1 MRGMAQTPSLCSA
14 VGAYVT
20 TTGKH
25 LSGRQALARWA
36 KAQPDLRRF
45 VLIGDLA
52 SKCRD
57 ASPNEQD
64 RLLLAVVSVADG
76 DHLAQ
81 LTAVACLSRKLGAVV
96 AGWRRAGAGSTDLQ
110 ALEADLV
117 SEAWS
122 AVTNAAARLAAGHP
136 LPPRLALVLVDNARH
151 AVRSSRRRELRSAGK
166 EVHLDNL
173 DGFGHAPK
181 RPASERLA
189 TEIAAAV
196 RAGRISAKAAAPVFL
211 TRVAGFSPEEAAKR
225 LGMSPAVL
233 RATRSRAERRLVA

>member
-1 MRGMAQTPSLCSA
+1 MRGMAQTTSLISA
-14 VGAYVT
+14 VSAHVT

-36 KAQPDLRRF
+36 KAQPELRRF
-45 VLIGDLA
+45 LLIGDFA

-57 ASPNEQD
+57 ASPNDQD

-96 AGWRRAGAGSTDLQ
+96 AGWRRAGASSTDLQ
-110 ALEADLV
+110 GLEADLV

-122 AVTNAAARLAAGHP
+122 AVANAAARFAVGELMTA
-136 LPPRLALVLVDNARH
+136 RLGLVLVDNARH
-151 AVRSSRRRELRSAGK
+151 AVRNSRRRELRSAGR
-166 EVHLDNL
+166 EVHLDHL
-173 DGFGHAPK
+173 DGFGCAPEK
-181 RPASERLA
+181 PANERLA
-189 TEIAAAV
+189 AEIAAAV
-196 RAGRISAKAAAPVFL
+196 RAGRISAKVAAPVYL
-211 TRVAGFSPEEAAKR
+211 TRVVGFSAEEAAKR

>member
-1 MRGMAQTPSLCSA
+1 MAQTPSLISTVSA
-14 VGAYVT
+14 YLT

-25 LSGRQALARWA
+25 RSGHQALARWA
-36 KAQPDLRRF
+36 KAQPELRRF
-45 VLIGDLA
+45 ALIGDLA
-52 SKCRD
+52 CKCRD

-64 RLLLAVVSVADG
+64 RLLLALISVADS

-81 LTAVACLSRKLGAVV
+81 LTAVACLSRKLAAVT
-96 AGWRRAGAGSTDLQ
+96 AGWRRAGASATDLQ

-122 AVTNAAARLAAGHP
+122 AVANAAACLAAGQP
-136 LPPRLALVLVDNARH
+136 LPTRLGLVLVDSARH
-151 AVRSSRRRELRSAGK
+151 AVRASRRRELRSAGR

-173 DGFGHAPK
+173 DGFACAPE
-181 RPASERLA
+181 RPPSERLA
-189 TEIAAAV
+189 AEIAAAV

-211 TRVAGFSPEEAAKR
+211 TRVAGLSPEEAAKR
-225 LGMSPAVL
+225 LGMSSAVL

>member
-1 MRGMAQTPSLCSA
+1 MRGMAQTHSLISA
-14 VGAYVT
+14 VSGYVN

-36 KAQPDLRRF
+36 EAQPELRRF

-57 ASPNEQD
+57 AKPDDQD

-96 AGWRRAGAGSTDLQ
+96 AGWRRAGASAPDLQ
-110 ALEADLV
+110 VLEADLV

-122 AVTNAAARLAAGHP
+122 AVANAAACLAAGQP
-136 LPPRLALVLVDNARH
+136 LPPRLGLVLVDKARH
-151 AVRSSRRRELRSAGK
+151 AVRASRRRELRSAGR
-166 EVHLDNL
+166 EVRLDNL
-173 DGFGHAPK
+173 DGFACAPE

-189 TEIAAAV
+189 AEIAAAV

>member
-1 MRGMAQTPSLCSA
+1 MPQTTSFISA
-14 VGAYVT
+14 VTAYVS
-20 TTGKH
+20 TTGKRLPGH
-25 LSGRQALARWA
+25 QALARWA
-36 KAQPDLRRF
+36 KAQPDLGRF

-57 ASPNEQD
+57 GTPDEQD
-64 RLLLAVVSVADG
+64 RLLLGLVSVAEG

-96 AGWRRAGAGSTDLQ
+96 AGWRRAGASATDLQ
-110 ALEADLV
+110 GLEADLV

-122 AVTNAAARLAAGHP
+122 AVAHAAARLAAGEP
-136 LPPRLALVLVDNARH
+136 PPPRLGLVLVDSSRH
-151 AVRSSRRRELRSAGK
+151 AVRGARRRQLRAAGRQ
-166 EVHLDNL
+166 VHLHDL
-173 DGFGHAPK
+173 DGFGCAPE
-181 RPASERLA
+181 RLVNERLA
-189 TEIAAAV
+189 VEIAAAV

-211 TRVAGFSPEEAAKR
+211 TRVAGFSPEEAGRR

>member
-1 MRGMAQTPSLCSA
+1 MRGMAQTPSLISA
-14 VGAYVT
+14 VSTYVT
-20 TTGKH
+20 TTGKR
-25 LSGRQALARWA
+25 LSGHQALVRWA
-36 KAQPDLRRF
+36 KAQPELRRF
-45 VLIGDLA
+45 VLIADLA

-64 RLLLAVVSVADG
+64 RLLMALVSVADG

-81 LTAVACLSRKLGAVV
+81 LTAVACLSRRLGAVV
-96 AGWRRAGAGSTDLQ
+96 AGWRRAGASDGDLQ

-122 AVTNAAARLAAGHP
+122 AVANAAACLAAGQP
-136 LPPRLALVLVDNARH
+136 LPPRLGLVLVDNARH
-151 AVRSSRRRELRSAGK
+151 AVRASRRRELRSAGR

-173 DGFGHAPK
+173 DGFGCAPE
-181 RPASERLA
+181 RPASEQLA

-225 LGMSPAVL
+225 LGMRPAVL